1 MPWGGRGFSL
11 AAKMRLARELHPV
24 SHARKRSSHAHAQL
38 SLHADPGGQQGAL
51 WCRAS
56 CTQLG
61 GLGRCLAPRGDL
73 GPALTK
79 VSKWRASEWK
89 GRFTPHLALKIFL
102 NFLNK
107 ICPLSPSSGLCGLWP
122 QLLPLSCARS
132 ALGCNDDGED
142 VETIQVPINRWIQKL
157 WCIYSMEYHSVIRVK
172 SYCVQQN
179 CPNWRPS
186 YLVK

>member
-107 ICPLSPSSGLCGLWP
+107 ICPLSPSSGLSLACGHSCCP
-122 QLLPLSCARS
+122 SPVHALPWGAMMTAKTWKQSRCPS
-132 ALGCNDDGED
+132 TDGYRNSG
-142 VETIQVPINRWIQKL
+142 VSTLRNTTQ
-157 WCIYSMEYHSVIRVK
+157 S
-172 SYCVQQN
+172 
-179 CPNWRPS
+179 
-186 YLVK
+186 